1 MKKRLIITVTI
12 IQLDL
17 LRVCVWP
24 GFAVTQSAFL
34 LAGCYDKTTERKE
47 LGTYGSKI
55 KMVKKNN
62 STEEQQEIIK
72 KNNKIIIFVHFKLK
86 M

>member
-34 LAGCYDKTTERKE
+34 LAGCYDKTTERSE

-55 KMVKKNN
+55 KMIKKNN
-62 STEEQQEIIK
+62 STEEQQELSRRTTK
-72 KNNKIIIFVHFKLK
+72 
-86 M
+86 